1 MNKLLVVLLLASL
14 ALNYVLLSSD
24 SKIGEKLRPKPTP
37 VEVEL
42 STQGLKRAVNDE
54 KWKTSV
60 DGTSSLES
68 ETNRPYSDEFKR
80 LKLMFANEDYVEL
93 ELALRDFL
101 NQNPFH
107 EDALLLEAQ
116 LIMHTQTLNYALTHY
131 YELLNQALSSSNKET
146 VQRIIDEQTTKVIQQ
161 LTGDGAWEILAT
173 FLEPLLQVDPLNQN
187 YILSLARAYGMQEQ
201 NTLMENV
208 LASMRFDH
216 PRAQRLRTQIAQ
228 RLSSQSQSTGQ
239 TVATNENSETDS
251 WRDSQ
256 LDKQAD
262 AVARLS
268 NNNQLITSV
277 VLAEQTTVMLLDTG
291 ASTTAV
297 KASVIDK
304 IGNEDKDFVGY
315 FNVQTAGGSIRAP
328 LYRLSY
334 LQLGQSQF
342 NQVSVLALPDDAM
355 TKFDG
360 LLGMNIL
367 KAYEMTFDQSQQLMR
382 LVKK

>member
-1 MNKLLVVLLLASL
+1 MNKLLVILLLSSL

-24 SKIGEKLRPKPTP
+24 SKLGKQLRPKESATP
-37 VEVEL
+37 ENVLTEL
-42 STQGLKRAVNDE
+42 TQHAADVKDTQRKQEGSLRT
-54 KWKTSV
+54 KTPA
-60 DGTSSLES
+60 GIK
-68 ETNRPYSDEFKR
+68 SDEFNR
-80 LKLMFANEDYVEL
+80 LNNLFNDENYLDL

-107 EDALLLEAQ
+107 EEALLLEAQ
-116 LIMHTQTLNYALTHY
+116 LIMRTETLNYALTHY
-131 YELLNQALSSSNKET
+131 YELLDRSLSSSNKDK
-146 VQRIIDEQTTKVIQQ
+146 VQSIIDQQTTKVIQQ

-173 FLEPLLQVDPLNQN
+173 FLEPLLQIDPLNQN

-201 NTLMENV
+201 NSLMENV

-216 PRAQRLRTQIAQ
+216 PRAQRLRSQIAQ
-228 RLSSQSQSTGQ
+228 RLESRNTSAQESQTAADNSQDKNWQG
-239 TVATNENSETDS
+239 DS
-251 WRDSQ
+251 FSQ
-256 LDKQAD
+256 PPD

-268 NNNQLITSV
+268 NNNQLITRV

-297 KASVIDK
+297 KASVINRID
-304 IGNEDKDFVGY
+304 NDDKDFIGY

-334 LQLGQSQF
+334 LQIGESQF

>member
-1 MNKLLVVLLLASL
+1 
-14 ALNYVLLSSD
+14 
-24 SKIGEKLRPKPTP
+24 
-37 VEVEL
+37 
-42 STQGLKRAVNDE
+42 
-54 KWKTSV
+54 
-60 DGTSSLES
+60 
-68 ETNRPYSDEFKR
+68 
-80 LKLMFANEDYVEL
+80 
-93 ELALRDFL
+93 
-101 NQNPFH
+101 
-107 EDALLLEAQ
+107 
-116 LIMHTQTLNYALTHY
+116 MHTQTLNYALTHY

-342 NQVSVLALPDDAM
+342 NQVSVLALPDNAM

-367 KAYEMTFDQSQQLMR
+367 KSYEMTFDQSQQLMR